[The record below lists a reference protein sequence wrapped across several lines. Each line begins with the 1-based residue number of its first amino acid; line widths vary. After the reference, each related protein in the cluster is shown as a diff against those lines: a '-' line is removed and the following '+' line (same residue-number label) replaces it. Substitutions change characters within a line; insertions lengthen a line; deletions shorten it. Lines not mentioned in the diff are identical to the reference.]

1 MCDDVVVEVR
11 GLIVQK
17 KIVTFLSKHLRLRT
31 LWDALGMHLP
41 EQVPVSICRVVESS
55 PVDFPSVVLGVLL
68 HDDERRPSWAWPRP
82 SRRNPS

>member
-31 LWDALGMHLP
+31 LWDALGMHLSEP
-41 EQVPVSICRVVESS
+41 ICRVVEPP